1 MEPLATLFAMS
12 FAAATLVPLP
22 SEAAL
27 FAYVH
32 LYPDRA
38 ALAVAIATAGNTAGG
53 MTSYAL
59 GRLVP
64 QKDLQYLNAVKRH
77 GAPALLFAWLPLV
90 GDALC
95 VAAGWLRIHWA
106 AALGFMA
113 TGRLARYIAVA
124 SLA

>member
-1 MEPLATLFAMS
+1 
-12 FAAATLVPLP
+12 
-22 SEAAL
+22 
-27 FAYVH
+27 
-32 LYPDRA
+32 
-38 ALAVAIATAGNTAGG
+38 VAIATAGNTAGG

>member
-32 LYPDRA
+32 IYPDRA
-38 ALAVAIATAGNTAGG
+38 ALAVAIAMAGNTAGG

-59 GRLVP
+59 GRL
-64 QKDLQYLNAVKRH
+64 
-77 GAPALLFAWLPLV
+77 
-90 GDALC
+90 
-95 VAAGWLRIHWA
+95 
-106 AALGFMA
+106 
-113 TGRLARYIAVA
+113 ARYIAVA

>member
-32 LYPDRA
+32 IYPDRA
-38 ALAVAIATAGNTAGG
+38 APAVAIATAGNTAGG
-53 MTSYAL
+53 MTSCAL
-59 GRLVP
+59 
-64 QKDLQYLNAVKRH
+64 
-77 GAPALLFAWLPLV
+77 
-90 GDALC
+90 
-95 VAAGWLRIHWA
+95 
-106 AALGFMA
+106 
-113 TGRLARYIAVA
+113 GRLARYLAVA

>member
-1 MEPLATLFAMS
+1 
-12 FAAATLVPLP
+12 
-22 SEAAL
+22 
-27 FAYVH
+27 
-32 LYPDRA
+32 
-38 ALAVAIATAGNTAGG
+38 VAIATAGNTAGG

-64 QKDLQYLNAVKRH
+64 QKDRKDLPYLNAVKRH
-77 GAPALLFAWLPLV
+77 GAPALLFAWLPVV
-90 GDALC
+90 GDALW

>member
-32 LYPDRA
+32 IYPDRA

>member
-1 MEPLATLFAMS
+1 MEALATLFAVS

-22 SEAAL
+22 TEAAL
-27 FAYVH
+27 FAYIH
-32 LYPDRA
+32 IYPDRA

-59 GRLVP
+59 GRLIPESKV
-64 QKDLQYLNAVKRH
+64 DLRAVN
-77 GAPALLFAWLPLV
+77 
-90 GDALC
+90 
-95 VAAGWLRIHWA
+95 WLRRYGHWA

-124 SLA
+124 SFA